1 MSSMEPVM
9 SAVLR
14 GDFWRSFR
22 ADAVFCT
29 TRGCAKPPPRAES
42 SNAFGVPAYPTSG
55 VGFPLTA
62 CCFPFFWGYPGV
74 AQSLHPGLSPLTP
87 SAYLAY
93 PTSDIGLPLTAC
105 CFPFFEATR
114 GYAKP
119 PPRAESFNAFR
130 LRQPLAMIRRHRRAS
145 SDRSAYRRIRLL
157 ASASRSPF
165 IASRSPLIAYH
176 FRGVLKRGGCRDPC
190 DEECLG

>member
-22 ADAVFCT
+22 ADALVCT

-55 VGFPLTA
+55 VGLPLTA
-62 CCFPFFWGYPGV
+62 CCFSFFWGYPGV

-93 PTSDIGLPLTAC
+93 LAYPTSDIGPLTAC
-105 CFPFFEATR
+105 CFPFFW
-114 GYAKP
+114 GYP
-119 PPRAESFNAFR
+119 G
-130 LRQPLAMIRRHRRAS
+130 LRKAS
-145 SDRSAYRRIRLL
+145 T
-157 ASASRSPF
+157 P
-165 IASRSPLIAYH
+165 
-176 FRGVLKRGGCRDPC
+176 G
-190 DEECLG
+190 